1 MGLRRL
7 RRKQALRN
15 KQSFNTRLQAES
27 KIRLKLIPM
36 AAGGDP
42 LAADFFVAGISATA
56 SQFTVSGARKD
67 VCQERG
73 CIASEQFGG
82 WQ

>member
-1 MGLRRL
+1 
-7 RRKQALRN
+7 
-15 KQSFNTRLQAES
+15 
-27 KIRLKLIPM
+27 M

-67 VCQERG
+67 GMSGARLHRIGAIRWMAMRQQMERFKPRIERNRYSQWSG
-73 CIASEQFGG
+73 AGQVV
-82 WQ
+82 